1 MKYPLFFV
9 NQCLFT
15 IKISWWNLAKSTIM
29 CNYGCRNYIFPQ
41 KVNIKGGK
49 YKLLKMFV
57 LPAKKLYVCDKT
69 IHIVYLQLNMH
80 KKRHN
85 ELRKKRNA
93 RNKRRKERLKGLN
106 SFGRK
111 YMFQEYLVNC
121 EDALASMIPANGRI
135 YRLAHKPNVE
145 IDLYPTSL
153 WDYET
158 LAPKEIDMPPIIPA
172 NSSLEDQQNQLR
184 EYTPSFN
191 VSVEGAIKPFIERIE
206 KMKTLQQFS
215 NFKNRKGSHIFAY
228 DLDSKD
234 GLMWIESDGHVALL
248 PYEDFSLSKHLAEGF
263 TPIPIEKFNK
273 NINKLH

>member
-1 MKYPLFFV
+1 
-9 NQCLFT
+9 
-15 IKISWWNLAKSTIM
+15 
-29 CNYGCRNYIFPQ
+29 
-41 KVNIKGGK
+41 
-49 YKLLKMFV
+49 
-57 LPAKKLYVCDKT
+57 
-69 IHIVYLQLNMH
+69 
-80 KKRHN
+80 
-85 ELRKKRNA
+85 
-93 RNKRRKERLKGLN
+93 
-106 SFGRK
+106 
-111 YMFQEYLVNC
+111 MFQEYLVNC
-121 EDALASMIPANGRI
+121 EDALSSMIPANGRI
-135 YRLAHKPNVE
+135 YRLAHEPNVE

-158 LAPKEIDMPPIIPA
+158 LAPKKIDMPQIIPA

-234 GLMWIESDGHVALL
+234 GLMWVEPNGHVALL
-248 PYEDFSLSKHLAEGF
+248 PYENFSLSKHLAEGF
-263 TPIPIEKFNK
+263 TPIPIENFNK